1 MGKYRRLFLASIV
14 GLTIHK
20 LQAQKPFATIEKN
33 YNVRAKD
40 LFHELNSSK
49 DTLLLQSTKPI
60 DYVYAINSDYKREI
74 DFYNN
79 TNSLKI
85 PLNQLSK
92 GKHVFVVGHQK
103 MQIIFVVRIQT
114 ETKKALAMVSKDQTT
129 INGN

>member
-1 MGKYRRLFLASIV
+1 MGKYRRLVIASV
-14 GLTIHK
+14 VSLTFQKIH
-20 LQAQKPFATIEKN
+20 AQKQFATIEKN

-40 LFHELNSSK
+40 LSHELNTTK
-49 DTLLLQSTKPI
+49 DTLILQSPKTI

-92 GKHVFVVGHQK
+92 GKHVFVVGNQR
-103 MQIIFVVRIQT
+103 MQIIFVVRILSDN
-114 ETKKALAMVSKDQTT
+114 KVLAMVSKDKLTT
-129 INGN
+129 TGN